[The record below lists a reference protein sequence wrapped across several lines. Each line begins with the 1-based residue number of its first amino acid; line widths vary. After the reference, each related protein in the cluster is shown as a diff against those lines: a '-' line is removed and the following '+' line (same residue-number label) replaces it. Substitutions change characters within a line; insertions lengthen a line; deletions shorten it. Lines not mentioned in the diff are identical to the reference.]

1 MKKSLLVLILC
12 LILVLGINIYFRA
25 FPVYFPQF
33 LQLAR
38 QNIDQK
44 IHESARFQI
53 ESAYPSMSPYAKER
67 AVRHL
72 AASIKE
78 KDKTK
83 YRLQVNNEYEKL
95 KAPFQDRF
103 GQTYLMELD
112 CWHWARYVGNI
123 EAHGFPGDTLR
134 NGVQWDQYMLAPY
147 GEKVAWNQFLFYFSS
162 FLYKAFCVVIPVALN
177 TFLFYLPLLFVFF
190 LLVAVYFFC
199 ALHFGPVAAV
209 LSTLFIGLAPIFL
222 PRSCVG
228 WFDMDVLSLLFP
240 FLITWTYLSWYNV
253 SSIRQKVIRAFC
265 VFLLVGLFAFTW
277 HHWWFIVGILIGYE
291 CVSILHLFFAFLQY
305 GRKDTQLLK
314 THAWTA
320 FGFFIISLFW
330 TFLFVGPDTFAILIS
345 QLRSAIRLNQPVLY
359 SIWPNVFFTV
369 QELGRSN
376 LNLVASLIGDK
387 LLFLFS
393 LISMLVLFLLTRIRK
408 SSHFE
413 KEFILVMVIWF
424 FSMFIACFKGIR
436 FIMFLIIPLGI
447 SFGWFLQYAI
457 EYFEDTLRRVI
468 VLLLSFVFV
477 FSIVDRA
484 FTTSR
489 HLYPLINDNWYN
501 LLIAIKEKTPPRA
514 VLNSWWD
521 FGDWFKAIGDRP
533 VIFDGQSQNTP
544 QAYWMARI
552 LLEND
557 EERAIAM
564 LRMLNASGN
573 RSFDLID
580 AHLHNP
586 LASIMLL
593 EKVLFNPQGAQAEL
607 LRVMP
612 EKEAAKVLG
621 LVFGIP
627 QEPAYFIV
635 DPTMPDKIYAISFMG
650 NWDFV
655 KSYVV
660 QKYGQKGSKR
670 IAGDLI
676 AMGVDR
682 NKAQQYYQEVTI
694 VPRQYL
700 DDWISKRVR
709 FYGALVK
716 GEVKDGMVLFE
727 NSVVYNPVK
736 KTAYLFYNNGYKVPR
751 SLFLFENGILQE
763 YEFKN
768 NELGFSVLII
778 KDEEGY
784 SAIGL
789 DRQLG
794 KSLFVRLYFLQGRGL
809 KHFKPF
815 LSQNDTGGHIRV
827 FTLEWN

>member
-1 MKKSLLVLILC
+1 MKKPLLVLILC
-12 LILVLGINIYFRA
+12 LILVLAINLYFRI

-44 IHESARFQI
+44 IHESARFQVD
-53 ESAYPSMSPYAKER
+53 SAYPSMSPYAKER
-67 AVRHL
+67 AIRHL
-72 AASIKE
+72 AASIK
-78 KDKTK
+78 DKERTK
-83 YRLQVNNEYEKL
+83 YRLQVRKEYEKL
-95 KAPFQDRF
+95 KDPFQDAS

-112 CWHWARYVGNI
+112 CWHWARYVGNV
-123 EAHGFPGDTLR
+123 EAHGFPADTLR
-134 NGVQWDQYMLAPY
+134 NKVQWDKYMLAPH
-147 GEKVAWNQFLFYFSS
+147 GDKVIWNQFLFYFSS
-162 FLYKAFCVVIPVALN
+162 FLYKIFSLAIPVPLN
-177 TFLFYLPLLFVFF
+177 TFLFYLPLLFVVF
-190 LLVAVYFFC
+190 LLVVVYLFC

-222 PRSCVG
+222 PRSCAG
-228 WFDMDVLSLLFP
+228 WFDMDVLSLFFP
-240 FLITWTYLSWYNV
+240 FLITWIYLSAYN
-253 SSIRQKVIRAFC
+253 SGSTRQKALK
-265 VFLLVGLFAFTW
+265 VFFGSFFVGLFAFTW
-277 HHWWFIVGILIGYE
+277 HHWWFIVVILMGYE
-291 CVSILHLFFAFLQY
+291 GIALLHSLFAFLQY
-305 GRKDTQLLK
+305 GRKDIQLLK
-314 THAWTA
+314 THALTA
-320 FGFFIISLFW
+320 SGFLLASLLW
-330 TFLFVGPDTFAILIS
+330 VFLFTGTGSFTDLFS
-345 QLRSAIRLNQPVLY
+345 QLKDAVHLNRPVLY

-393 LISMLVLFLLTRIRK
+393 LISMLALFLLTRIRK
-408 SSHFE
+408 SSYFE
-413 KEFILVMVIWF
+413 KEFILIMVIWF

-457 EYFEDTLRRVI
+457 EYFEDKLRRAI
-468 VLLLSFVFV
+468 VLLLCFVFV

-501 LLIAIKEKTPPRA
+501 LLIAIKEKTPARA

-521 FGDWFKAIGDRP
+521 FGDWFKAIADRP

-544 QAYWMARI
+544 QAYWMAKI

-586 LASIMLL
+586 LASIILL
-593 EKVLFNPQGAQAEL
+593 EKVLFNPRGAQAEL

-621 LVFGIP
+621 LVFGVP

-682 NKAQQYYQEVTI
+682 DKAQQYYQEVTI
-694 VPRQYL
+694 VPRHYL
-700 DDWISKRVR
+700 DDWISRRVR
-709 FYGALVK
+709 FYGSLVR
-716 GEVKDGMVLFE
+716 GEVKDGIVLFE
-727 NSVVYNPVK
+727 NSAVFNPAK

-751 SLFLFENGILQE
+751 SLFLFENGALQE
-763 YEFKN
+763 HEFDN
-768 NELGFSVLII
+768 SELGFSVLII
-778 KDEEGY
+778 KKDEGY
-784 SAIGL
+784 FAIGL

-794 KSLFVRLYFLQGRGL
+794 KSLFVRLYFLQGQGL

-815 LSQNDTGGHIRV
+815 LAQNDAGGYIRV
-827 FTLEWN
+827 FKLEWN